1 MWCVL
6 SEGEKWV
13 AGGSLRSSNR
23 YICDGVNVQS
33 PSMVIDMDHTADDG
47 VSGSCTMVLWSMT
60 AGSADVGILR
70 VGGM

>member
-23 YICDGVNVQS
+23 FTCDGINVQS
-33 PSMVIDMDHTADDG
+33 PSMVIDMDHTAGGG
-47 VSGSCTMVLWSMT
+47 VS
-60 AGSADVGILR
+60 AGSADVGVLR

>member
-1 MWCVL
+1 MCCVL

-23 YICDGVNVQS
+23 YICDGINVQS
-33 PSMVIDMDHTADDG
+33 PSMVVDMDHTAGGG
-47 VSGSCTMVLWSMT
+47 VFGSCIMVLRSMT
-60 AGSADVGILR
+60 AGSAGVGILR

>member
-1 MWCVL
+1 MCCVL

-23 YICDGVNVQS
+23 YICDGINVQS
-33 PSMVIDMDHTADDG
+33 PSMVIDMDHTAGGG
-47 VSGSCTMVLWSMT
+47 VSGSCIMVLRSMT